1 MQAFR
6 YFSFAII
13 CTILN
18 LGTQFL
24 ILQGFNQS
32 KYNHDTM
39 VLLAIFCGTF
49 VGLISKFFLDK
60 FYVFMDPTESHNT
73 ELRKFFL
80 YSFMGVITTL
90 IFWLTEW
97 CFYITW
103 KNPVAKYVGGLLGL
117 SLGYCLKYIL
127 DQRFVFNQASSR

>member
-1 MQAFR
+1 MQAFK
-6 YFSFAII
+6 YFTFAII
-13 CTILN
+13 CTIIN

-24 ILQGFNQS
+24 ILEGINQN
-32 KYNHDTM
+32 KYDHDTM
-39 VLLAIFCGTF
+39 VLSAMFCGTF
-49 VGLISKFFLDK
+49 AGLLSKFFLDK
-60 FYVFMDPTESHNT
+60 FYVFMDPRENLNT
-73 ELRKFFL
+73 ELSKFFI
-80 YSFMGVITTL
+80 YSSMGVITTA

-103 KNPVAKYVGGLLGL
+103 KNPAAKYIGGLLGL